1 MLSTGSSVDGL
12 ELVVLG
18 SVVVSL
24 GVVVELLLEVSD
36 VLDVELVEDELE
48 VVVEVEE
55 GSLVELLD
63 GWLVEE
69 AEGSLV
75 EDVEDVEGVEVVGVF
90 EVELPEGSGSSP
102 PEDLYVKVYDP
113 DTGWPSAL
121 VTR

>member
-1 MLSTGSSVDGL
+1 MLSTGSSVEGL

-24 GVVVELLLEVSD
+24 GVVVELLLGVSD
-36 VLDVELVEDELE
+36 VLGVELEEDELD

-63 GWLVEE
+63 GSLVEE
-69 AEGSLV
+69 VEGSLV
-75 EDVEDVEGVEVVGVF
+75 LDVVDGS

-102 PEDLYVKVYDP
+102 PEDL
-113 DTGWPSAL
+113 
-121 VTR
+121 